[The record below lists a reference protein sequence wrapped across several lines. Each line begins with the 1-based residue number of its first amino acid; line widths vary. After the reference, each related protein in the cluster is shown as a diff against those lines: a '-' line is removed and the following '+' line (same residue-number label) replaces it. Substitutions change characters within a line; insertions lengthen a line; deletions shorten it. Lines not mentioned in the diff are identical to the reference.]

1 MGNGKAVL
9 YARVSTTDG
18 RQEAMNQVD
27 ILRDLAGRLGLTM
40 SKEYVDKASGGT
52 GDREQFQL
60 MLKELKNKPGTTLLF
75 FSLDRLTRE
84 GATETLNYLK
94 QISEYGVDWKSATEQ
109 YLDSAALGPFKEAV
123 ISILACIAKQE
134 KIRISERTR
143 AGMARVKREG
153 TRSGKPIGRPAAEID
168 LERARVLLRD
178 HSMRETAEILGVP
191 KSTLLTKLNGRTQKK
206 LEPIWSEPVFG
217 KVRDGVFQ
225 EEKGG
230 DVVLRYNRRDQKAY
244 CINHQVEW
252 VNCMEKHI

>member
-1 MGNGKAVL
+1 MANVKGVI
-9 YARVSTTDG
+9 YARVSTAKGEQDPD
-18 RQEAMNQVD
+18 NQLN
-27 ILRDLAGRLGLTM
+27 ILRDWAQRLGLPVAQ
-40 SKEYVDKASGGT
+40 EYVDYQSGGT
-52 GDREQFQL
+52 GDRPEFQR
-60 MLKELKNKPGTTLLF
+60 MFADMKKAKPGTVLLF
-75 FSLDRLTRE
+75 WSLDRFTRE
-84 GATETLNYLK
+84 GTLATLTYLNTLEK
-94 QISEYGVDWKSATEQ
+94 CGVAYKSNTEGW
-109 YLDSAALGPFKEAV
+109 LDSAGPFKDV
-123 ISILACIAKQE
+123 IIAMLATLAKQE
-134 KIRISERTR
+134 KIRIGERTR
-143 AGMARVKREG
+143 AGMARVKLEG
-153 TRSGKPIGRPAAEID
+153 SRSGKPIGRPAAEMD

-225 EEKGG
+225 EEAGG